1 MNFNVG
7 IYPIYGLVVGVNW
20 SKTDFID
27 DEEETLQQVQVALG
41 ILILEFTWNS

>member
-7 IYPIYGLVVGVNW
+7 IYPLYGLMFGVNW
-20 SKTDFID
+20 SKTDYL

>member
-7 IYPIYGLVVGVNW
+7 VYPIYGLVLGVNW

-27 DEEETLQQVQVALG
+27 EEETIQQIQVALG
-41 ILILEFTWNS
+41 IIIVEFSWNC

>member
-7 IYPIYGLVVGVNW
+7 VYPMYGLVLGVNW

-27 DEEETLQQVQVALG
+27 EEETIQQIQVALG
-41 ILILEFTWNS
+41 IIIVEFSWNS

>member
-27 DEEETLQQVQVALG
+27 EEETLQQVQVALG
-41 ILILEFTWNS
+41 IIIIEFTWNS

>member
-20 SKTDFID
+20 SKTDFL
-27 DEEETLQQVQVALG
+27 DEEETIQQIQVALG
-41 ILILEFTWNS
+41 IFIVEFSWNS

>member
-7 IYPIYGLVVGVNW
+7 IYPLYGLMFGVNW
-20 SKTDFID
+20 SKTDFL

-41 ILILEFTWNS
+41 IIIIEFTWNS

>member
-20 SKTDFID
+20 SKTDYL
-27 DEEETLQQVQVALG
+27 DEEETIQQIQVAIG
-41 ILILEFTWNS
+41 ILIIEFSWNS

>member
-7 IYPIYGLVVGVNW
+7 VYPIYGLVLGVNW

-27 DEEETLQQVQVALG
+27 EEETIQQIQVALG
-41 ILILEFTWNS
+41 IIIVEFSWNY

>member
-27 DEEETLQQVQVALG
+27 EEETIQQIQVALG
-41 ILILEFTWNS
+41 IIIIEFSWNS

>member
-7 IYPIYGLVVGVNW
+7 IYPLYGLMFGVNW
-20 SKTDFID
+20 SKTDFL

-41 ILILEFTWNS
+41 ILILEFSWNS